1 MFMYYIMRSGDMQDP
16 DSHALLGHN
25 PRLGLAHNP
34 HLDLE
39 YDHMSMQNSLDHSRR
54 TWLVEIW

>member
-16 DSHALLGHN
+16 DNHAHLGHN
-25 PRLGLAHNP
+25 PRLAHNP

-39 YDHMSMQNSLDHSRR
+39 YDHMSMQNSLDHSHR